1 MIYKATL
8 DNLAKG
14 VTIVISVLFPVII
27 GIQFFYNSL
36 GNVIPIYT
44 AVGLALIYFITYVFR
59 PINYQILADK
69 LVIHRTISDVKIERS
84 EIKSVEL
91 LEKEMLNS
99 TIRVFGVGGLFGYYG
114 KFTNSKMGMMTWYA
128 TRRDKAVMVIT
139 ISGKKIIITPDEPV
153 KFVENWDEI
162 SS

>member
-36 GNVIPIYT
+36 GNVIPICT
-44 AVGLALIYFITYVFR
+44 AIGLTLIYFITYFFR
-59 PINYQILADK
+59 PINYQILVDK
-69 LVIHRTISDVKIERS
+69 LVIHRTISDIKIERT

-139 ISGKKIIITPDEPV
+139 VTDKKIIITPDEPA
-153 KFVENWDEI
+153 KFVENWEEI
-162 SS
+162 SI

>member
-36 GNVIPIYT
+36 GNVIPICK
-44 AVGLALIYFITYVFR
+44 AIGLTLIYFITYFFR

-69 LVIHRTISDVKIERS
+69 LVIHRTISDIKIERT

-114 KFTNSKMGMMTWYA
+114 KFTNAKMGMMTWYA

-139 ISGKKIIITPDEPV
+139 ITSKKIIITPDEPA
-153 KFVENWDEI
+153 KFVENWEEI